1 MNAEVIYTKTEKG
14 KGEVANRSD
23 ELSMEARRVLIL
35 VNGES
40 PAEDIKR
47 KALIEDIDSELE
59 NLETAGY
66 IQLVAGE
73 EAANEPVNETVE
85 EEDTIRDPELT
96 VPIAAAQDFMA
107 NTLLTFGN
115 RVRVKDLIEQIQNS
129 QDAGALRDL
138 IKPWY
143 QAISDTP
150 NGMYQADHLKED
162 LVKMLG

>member
-1 MNAEVIYTKTEKG
+1 MGDLWLRSSKIHLRYASLKAGKTYQ
-14 KGEVANRSD
+14 V
-23 ELSMEARRVLIL
+23 M
-35 VNGES
+35 
-40 PAEDIKR
+40 
-47 KALIEDIDSELE
+47 
-59 NLETAGY
+59 
-66 IQLVAGE
+66 
-73 EAANEPVNETVE
+73 
-85 EEDTIRDPELT
+85 
-96 VPIAAAQDFMA
+96 MA